1 MIFLTFS
8 KICIYLIKVF
18 LLLKNEYVCFHKNF
32 STIICGWNMLKGQIF
47 SESLYAMKYLKSF
60 LPNRSLLDT
69 TILLIPISFIEVWLL
84 FDEIYI
90 FKFQCHQIL

>member
-8 KICIYLIKVF
+8 KICIYLIIVF
-18 LLLKNEYVCFHKNF
+18 LLLKNKYVYFHKNF
-32 STIICGWNMLKGQIF
+32 SIIICGWNMLKGQIF
-47 SESLYAMKYLKSF
+47 SESLYPMKYLKSF